1 MNLLITEY
9 NFSANRFV
17 AAVTFKQNFF
27 NRYLKMKINL
37 SFYYLVLT
45 LKEIEKEKMRE
56 KNNGSTRT
64 IYEFCCDLYVI
75 RKTSL
80 NIVIKF
86 RCANQWT
93 GFYMIGT
100 FAMKEIKVRFSTR
113 AT

>member
-1 MNLLITEY
+1 
-9 NFSANRFV
+9 
-17 AAVTFKQNFF
+17 
-27 NRYLKMKINL
+27 MKINL

-75 RKTSL
+75 RNTSL